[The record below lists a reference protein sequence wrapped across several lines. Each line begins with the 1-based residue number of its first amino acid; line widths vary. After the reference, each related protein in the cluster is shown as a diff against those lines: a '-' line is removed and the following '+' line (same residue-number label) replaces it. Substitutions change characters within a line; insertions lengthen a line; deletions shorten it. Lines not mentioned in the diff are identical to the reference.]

1 MTTLRILTVT
11 ALVLGAVLG
20 DATYSDAAGTTLTV
34 PGDYPT
40 IQAAVNAAHRGD
52 SIRVGAGV
60 FSEQVSIG
68 KDLTLIGAGAT
79 RTTIR
84 APKVLVK
91 GSLDRAS
98 IVDIHS
104 GATVR
109 VTDLGVSG
117 PGPNACGSGPSL
129 NAGIR
134 VSGGATLDLRSA
146 RVTDIVDTP
155 VHDCSHNGTGIGVGG
170 IFTGSVGHATIRDV
184 VVIHYQNSAITA
196 FEPGTTLTVT
206 DSFLD
211 ARIDV
216 GAAVFTGGVDF
227 GNGAVVRV
235 LRNVIRGNR
244 CTSPTFNCGPDP
256 INQFQASGVGNG
268 PGDQAAGSE
277 IAYNILSE
285 NEIGVYLFAA
295 TGCCSVHHNLIR
307 NSRFFGIAIQNGTN
321 LVSNDVIEGGSVGVA
336 AIADFV
342 DTVAILDHEVI
353 RNTSVARTK
362 TIECCGFHATIK
374 EIR

>member
-1 MTTLRILTVT
+1 M

-20 DATYSDAAGTTLTV
+20 GAIYSDAAGAALTV
-34 PGDYPT
+34 PGNYPT
-40 IQAAVNAAHRGD
+40 IQAAVNAAHPGD
-52 SIRVGAGV
+52 TVRVSAGV
-60 FSEQVSIG
+60 FIEQVSIG
-68 KDLTLIGAGAT
+68 KDLTLVGDGAT

-109 VTDLGVSG
+109 ITDLGVSG

-134 VSGGATLDLRSA
+134 VSGNATLDLRSA

-216 GAAVFTGGVDF
+216 GAAVFTGGVEF

-244 CTSPTFNCGPDP
+244 CTSPSFGCGPDP
-256 INQFQASGVGNG
+256 MSQFQASGVGNG

-277 IAYNILSE
+277 IAYNVLSE
-285 NEIGVYLFAA
+285 NEIGVYLVFA
-295 TGCCSVHHNLIR
+295 TGCCSVHDNLIR
-307 NSRFFGIAIQNGTN
+307 NSTLFGIAIQDGTN
-321 LVSNDVIEGGSVGVA
+321 MVSNDVIVGGPVGVA
-336 AIADFV
+336 AIADAV
-342 DTVAILDHEVI
+342 DTVAILDHVTI
-353 RNTSVARTK
+353 RGTSVARTK
-362 TIECCGFHATIK
+362 TIQCCGYRAAIR